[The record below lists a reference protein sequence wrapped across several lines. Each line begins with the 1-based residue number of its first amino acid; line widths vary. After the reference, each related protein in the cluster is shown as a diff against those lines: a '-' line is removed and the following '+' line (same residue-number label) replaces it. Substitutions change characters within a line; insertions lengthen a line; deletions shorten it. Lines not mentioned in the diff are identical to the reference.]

1 MEKTC
6 GGCCKA
12 CKNGEQLTSVHCEIH
27 HVTIDG
33 DSRCYC
39 GGEDFVGRTDTLE
52 QRCQQLEQMAREIY
66 QIIRVLER
74 DHKQTIDPNPCN
86 PLIPP
91 LPSECCREDLEAL
104 GVSLD
109 G

>member
-1 MEKTC
+1 MGKTC

-33 DSRCYC
+33 DGRCYC

-52 QRCQQLEQMAREIY
+52 QRCQQLEQVAREMY
-66 QIIRVLER
+66 RELESVTDRRLDCRTR
-74 DHKQTIDPNPCN
+74 D
-86 PLIPP
+86 
-91 LPSECCREDLEAL
+91 DLLSVYFGKLYDL

-109 G
+109 D